1 MEPQGFLLRV
11 RAWTGFSPPASPP
24 SLAAVATKGA
34 LVTFSALRQP
44 LRQPPSALFGI
55 VHVDMAEPSH
65 GSRIQKNPLARVCR
79 RFVMSK
85 RCATVQIN
93 DKFLFMTSRV
103 RLVLRLV
110 PSAHCKGLP
119 PE

>member
-1 MEPQGFLLRV
+1 MCNINVQMCVNVMAFV
-11 RAWTGFSPPASPP
+11 I
-24 SLAAVATKGA
+24 TKGYSYKGY
-34 LVTFSALRQP
+34 LSYP
-44 LRQPPSALFGI
+44 